1 MYLDVS
7 LEGLAAEPLE
17 TGYERAY
24 EAHWT
29 AVFRFALA
37 WTNDWGAAED
47 VAQETFARLWRHRST
62 VQWDRD
68 ALPWLLTTARH
79 LLTDRF
85 RALRRRFL
93 NFAPPATL
101 DETTAIR
108 WLDVQRAMGQLS
120 PLERS
125 AVVLTTI
132 DGHDST
138 EAARVLGTSPG
149 AVRAAVSR
157 ARDKLGDEG

>member
-1 MYLDVS
+1 VYPGVS
-7 LEGLAAEPLE
+7 LEGLLAEPFE

-47 VAQETFARLWRHRST
+47 VAQETFARLWRHRT
-62 VQWDRD
+62 NVEWDRD
-68 ALPWLLTTARH
+68 ILPWLLVTARH

-85 RALRRRFL
+85 RALRRRL
-93 NFAPPATL
+93 LHFAPPATI

-108 WLDVQRAMGQLS
+108 WLDVQRAMERLS

-125 AVVLTTI
+125 AVVLTVL
-132 DGHDST
+132 DGREST

-157 ARDKLGDEG
+157 ARDKLGEDG